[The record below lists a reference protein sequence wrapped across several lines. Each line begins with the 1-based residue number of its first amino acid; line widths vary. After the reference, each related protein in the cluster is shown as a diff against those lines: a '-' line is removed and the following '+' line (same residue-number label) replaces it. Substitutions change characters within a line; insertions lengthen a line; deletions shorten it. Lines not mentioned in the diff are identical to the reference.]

1 MSLMGY
7 RSTLLGSVIALTL
20 FYGGGS
26 VIAFYALGPD
36 TLQAWLEARGLW
48 SPDEDGKITPIN
60 AAGVAT
66 GVVLARA
73 DAVWPWL
80 LGGMVLG
87 TVIVMLLVAYGLARR
102 KVREVSRGEYRGMS
116 LTITTIPEPDG
127 VCGKPVTAELAGE
140 VPKHHLPL
148 IEQLLGYLQA
158 HPDAFCGDGHSTT
171 LLDHHLGVIDQ
182 AFEYEGADPLLP
194 LAAAAHDIG
203 KTVSHAK
210 QNGQWVMKEY
220 HDKAGGRLL
229 PKFSAWWDLPEVER
243 SVLLLAVKYEHSPNL
258 MPKTFPG
265 LESDDV
271 RRAGKLLQQLREI
284 DGLATKGEKSKVLEN
299 IDVEELAIETF
310 LRVIPQVPYQVKGLA
325 KGIKAAGF
333 RVGDRLY
340 LSEHHV
346 REAALAKV
354 DDDVAAALGGDYRAR
369 GEAGQFTQ
377 VLLKALEKRGWL
389 VTELEGKPSEE
400 AEATSWSLPAD
411 RALWRVQSGIIE
423 FRGMMA
429 VVLPEEHHGLYP
441 KPTAYEVTVL
451 GPQGRQKGK
460 AGVTPTQGSGKRV
473 ERTSAGSGILAAE
486 VCEISLFSAAP
497 AAADTGG
504 DVAVVPADDTPPWL
518 LDGDPSTGGDVAEAS
533 PPATA
538 EIGGDVAEAPA
549 DDTAWLLEDGP
560 GATGGDNAEASPPAA
575 AEIGGDVAEAP
586 ADDAAWLLEDGPC
599 ATGGD
604 VAEASPPATAEIGG
618 DVAEASPPAT
628 AEIGGDV
635 AEASPPAAA
644 EIGGDVAEASPP
656 AAAEIGGDA
665 AEAPADDAAW
675 LLEDGPG
682 ATGGDVAEASPPAPA
697 GIGGDAA
704 EEQVESLPGEGGG
717 QVSAPAE
724 EKMSPIQR
732 RLEKRRK
739 GASKKP
745 RKSQAPKAQVSG
757 TPKLFS

>member
-1 MSLMGY
+1 
-7 RSTLLGSVIALTL
+7 
-20 FYGGGS
+20 
-26 VIAFYALGPD
+26 
-36 TLQAWLEARGLW
+36 
-48 SPDEDGKITPIN
+48 
-60 AAGVAT
+60 
-66 GVVLARA
+66 
-73 DAVWPWL
+73 
-80 LGGMVLG
+80 MVLG
-87 TVIVMLLVAYGLARR
+87 TAIVMLLVAYGLARR

-127 VCGKPVTAELAGE
+127 VCSKPVTAELAGE

-369 GEAGQFTQ
+369 GGSGPVHPSA
-377 VLLKALEKRGWL
+377 A
-389 VTELEGKPSEE
+389 EG
-400 AEATSWSLPAD
+400 A
-411 RALWRVQSGIIE
+411 
-423 FRGMMA
+423 
-429 VVLPEEHHGLYP
+429 
-441 KPTAYEVTVL
+441 
-451 GPQGRQKGK
+451 GK
-460 AGVTPTQGSGKRV
+460 AGV
-473 ERTSAGSGILAAE
+473 AGDGA
-486 VCEISLFSAAP
+486 
-497 AAADTGG
+497 GG
-504 DVAVVPADDTPPWL
+504 QA
-518 LDGDPSTGGDVAEAS
+518 
-533 PPATA
+533 
-538 EIGGDVAEAPA
+538 IGGSRGHQLV
-549 DDTAWLLEDGP
+549 TAG
-560 GATGGDNAEASPPAA
+560 
-575 AEIGGDVAEAP
+575 
-586 ADDAAWLLEDGPC
+586 
-599 ATGGD
+599 
-604 VAEASPPATAEIGG
+604 
-618 DVAEASPPAT
+618 
-628 AEIGGDV
+628 
-635 AEASPPAAA
+635 
-644 EIGGDVAEASPP
+644 
-656 AAAEIGGDA
+656 
-665 AEAPADDAAW
+665 
-675 LLEDGPG
+675 
-682 ATGGDVAEASPPAPA
+682 
-697 GIGGDAA
+697 
-704 EEQVESLPGEGGG
+704 
-717 QVSAPAE
+717 
-724 EKMSPIQR
+724 
-732 RLEKRRK
+732 
-739 GASKKP
+739 
-745 RKSQAPKAQVSG
+745 
-757 TPKLFS
+757 

>member
-48 SPDEDGKITPIN
+48 SPDEDGQVTPLN

-66 GVVLARA
+66 EVVLSRA

-87 TVIVMLLVAYGLARR
+87 TAIVMLMVAVGLIRR

-127 VCGKPVTAELAGE
+127 VCSKPVTAELAGE
-140 VPKHHLPL
+140 VPEHHLPL

-400 AEATSWSLPAD
+400 AEATNWSLPAD

-429 VVLPEEHHGLYP
+429 VELPEEHHGLYP

-460 AGVTPTQGSGKRV
+460 AGVSPTQGSGKRV
-473 ERTSAGSGILAAE
+473 ERATAGSGILAAE

-497 AAADTGG
+497 AAGGNTEKAAPPAAAEVGG
-504 DVAVVPADDTPPWL
+504 DSAETPADEAPPWL
-518 LDGDPSTGGDVAEAS
+518 LDGDPSTGGDVAEEPDAGAAGTGGDTAEEPAPGTAGIAGDVSEFTPLAAS
-533 PPATA
+533 
-538 EIGGDVAEAPA
+538 EIGGDVAEGPGAGAVSTGGNTAEAPA
-549 DDTAWLLEDGP
+549 DDIAWLLEDTP
-560 GATGGDNAEASPPAA
+560 AATGGDTAEEPDAGAPGTAG
-575 AEIGGDVAEAP
+575 IGGDVAEVTPP
-586 ADDAAWLLEDGPC
+586 AVSEIGGNVAEEPRAGAAG
-599 ATGGD
+599 TGGD
-604 VAEASPPATAEIGG
+604 
-618 DVAEASPPAT
+618 D
-628 AEIGGDV
+628 
-635 AEASPPAAA
+635 
-644 EIGGDVAEASPP
+644 
-656 AAAEIGGDA
+656 
-665 AEAPADDAAW
+665 
-675 LLEDGPG
+675 
-682 ATGGDVAEASPPAPA
+682 
-697 GIGGDAA
+697 A
-704 EEQVESLPGEGGG
+704 EEQAKSLPGEGDS
-717 QVSAPAE
+717 QASTPAE
-724 EKMSPIQR
+724 EKLSPIQR

>member
-87 TVIVMLLVAYGLARR
+87 TAIVMLLVAYGLARR

-127 VCGKPVTAELAGE
+127 VCSKPVTAELAGE

-429 VVLPEEHHGLYP
+429 VELPEEHHGLYP

-451 GPQGRQKGK
+451 GPQGRKKGK
-460 AGVTPTQGSGKRV
+460 AGVSPTQGSGKRV
-473 ERTSAGSGILAAE
+473 ERATAGSGILAAE
-486 VCEISLFSAAP
+486 VCEISLFSSWAA
-497 AAADTGG
+497 GSG
-504 DVAVVPADDTPPWL
+504 DVAEAPRADAHGAGGDDAESPADDTPPWL
-518 LDGDPSTGGDVAEAS
+518 LEGDSSIGGDVAEEAA
-533 PPATA
+533 PAAAGTGGNTA
-538 EIGGDVAEAPA
+538 EAPAEDTAWLLDDGPAATGGDAAEEAAPAAAGTGGDVAEAPA
-549 DDTAWLLEDGP
+549 EDTAWLL
-560 GATGGDNAEASPPAA
+560 
-575 AEIGGDVAEAP
+575 
-586 ADDAAWLLEDGPC
+586 DD

-604 VAEASPPATAEIGG
+604 VAE
-618 DVAEASPPAT
+618 EAA
-628 AEIGGDV
+628 
-635 AEASPPAAA
+635 PAAA
-644 EIGGDVAEASPP
+644 GT
-656 AAAEIGGDA
+656 GGDA
-665 AEAPADDAAW
+665 AEEAA
-675 LLEDGPG
+675 LGTAG
-682 ATGGDVAEASPPAPA
+682 TGGDVAEEAALGTA
-697 GIGGDAA
+697 GTGGNTA
-704 EEQVESLPGEGGG
+704 EAQTKSLPGEGGG
-717 QVSAPAE
+717 QDSAPAE

-757 TPKLFS
+757 PPKLFS

>member
-48 SPDEDGKITPIN
+48 SPDDDGEITPLN

-87 TVIVMLLVAYGLARR
+87 ATIVMLLVVVGLYRR

-116 LTITTIPEPDG
+116 LTITTIPEPAA
-127 VCGKPVTAELAGE
+127 VCSKPVTAELAGE
-140 VPKHHLPL
+140 VPEHHLPL

-182 AFEYEGADPLLP
+182 AFDYEGADPLLP

-271 RRAGKLLQQLREI
+271 RRAAKLLQQLREI

-389 VTELEGKPSEE
+389 VTELEGKPSED
-400 AEATSWSLPAD
+400 AEVTSWSLPAD

-429 VVLPEEHHGLYP
+429 VELPEEHRGLYP

-451 GPQGRQKGK
+451 GPQGRKKGK
-460 AGVTPTQGSGKRV
+460 AGVSPTQGSGKRV
-473 ERTSAGSGILAAE
+473 ERATAGSGILAAE
-486 VCEISLFSAAP
+486 VCEISLFSSGAA
-497 AAADTGG
+497 GSG
-504 DVAVVPADDTPPWL
+504 DVAEAPRAGAP
-518 LDGDPSTGGDVAEAS
+518 GTGGDVAEE
-533 PPATA
+533 PATA
-538 EIGGDVAEAPA
+538 AAGAGGDTAEGAAMAASGTGGNTAEAPAEDAAWLLDDGDAATGGDAAEEAASGTADIGGDVAEEAASGTADIGGDVAEEPTTAAAGAGGDVAEEAAPGTAGTGGNTAEEAASGTADIGGDVAEAQTKP
-549 DDTAWLLEDGP
+549 
-560 GATGGDNAEASPPAA
+560 
-575 AEIGGDVAEAP
+575 
-586 ADDAAWLLEDGPC
+586 
-599 ATGGD
+599 
-604 VAEASPPATAEIGG
+604 
-618 DVAEASPPAT
+618 
-628 AEIGGDV
+628 
-635 AEASPPAAA
+635 
-644 EIGGDVAEASPP
+644 
-656 AAAEIGGDA
+656 
-665 AEAPADDAAW
+665 
-675 LLEDGPG
+675 
-682 ATGGDVAEASPPAPA
+682 
-697 GIGGDAA
+697 
-704 EEQVESLPGEGGG
+704 LPGEGGG
-717 QVSAPAE
+717 QASASSE

-745 RKSQAPKAQVSG
+745 RNSQAPKAQVSG
-757 TPKLFS
+757 PPKLFS